1 MSPEQQLQAILQ
13 GKVEQ
18 AVQEYLGGDWSRLP
32 TLFSLPRSVFD
43 AWADSV
49 ELPVELPYG
58 RVSKAKAADDG
69 IYVLPDA
76 EGWLVFEQKQ
86 GAHMPGERVY
96 ADYRQAKR
104 AALSLA
110 FLNILREAR

>member
-1 MSPEQQLQAILQ
+1 MSVQQQLQAILQ

-18 AVQEYLGGDWSRLP
+18 AVQEHLGGDWSRLP
-32 TLFSLPRSVFD
+32 MLFALPCSVFD

-49 ELPVELPYG
+49 ELPYG
-58 RVSKAKAADDG
+58 QASRAKAADDG

>member
-1 MSPEQQLQAILQ
+1 MSPEQLLQAILQ

-32 TLFSLPRSVFD
+32 TLFTLPRSMFD

-49 ELPVELPYG
+49 ELPYG
-58 RVSKAKAADDG
+58 PVSKTKAADDG
-69 IYVLPDA
+69 VYVLPDT
-76 EGWLVFEQKQ
+76 EGWFVFEQKQ

-96 ADYRQAKR
+96 ADYKQAKR

-110 FLNILREAR
+110 FLSVLRDAR